1 MKNIT
6 IYSDGSSLNNQA
18 KNSHGGYCS
27 ILKYKSAEK
36 IIKGSVYNTTNN
48 RMELIAVIEALKVIK
63 EPCNIEIIS
72 DSKYVCESINY
83 WLNNWIKKDFKKVKN
98 LDLWKEYISL
108 AKSHNIKATWI
119 KGHNGHKENEL
130 CDMLAR
136 KEAEN
141 LRDSINKE
149 IDGK

>member
-6 IYSDGSSLNNQA
+6 IYSDGSSLNNHK
-18 KNSHGGYCS
+18 KNNHGGYCS
-27 ILKYKSAEK
+27 ILRYKSIEK
-36 IIKGSVYNTTNN
+36 IIKGSAYNTTNN
-48 RMELIAVIEALKVIK
+48 RMELIAVIEALKIVK

-72 DSKYVCESINY
+72 DSKYVCESINS
-83 WLNNWIKKDFKKVKN
+83 WLNTWIKKDFKNVKN

-108 AKSHNIKATWI
+108 AKNHNIRATWI
-119 KGHNGHKENEL
+119 KGHDGHKENEL

-141 LRDSINKE
+141 LRDSITKE
-149 IDGK
+149 IDDK